1 MTPLDLTKARPRPPT
16 DQLDGLMFFPRTI
29 DKARAYLPG
38 GNRGAYNIPGL
49 SEMLLTHLGVDP
61 EAFVAAVGE
70 AATDG
75 EVARWLRARCDQA
88 KYDEWNDSLIA
99 RALNDENRERLSE
112 RYPCIKRDPNL
123 VKIVDILEADDRETV
138 GDALAAATQ

>member
-38 GNRGAYNIPGL
+38 GSRGEYNIPGL
-49 SEMLLTHLGVDP
+49 SEILLKHLDIDP
-61 EAFVAAVGE
+61 DAFVTAVGE
-70 AATDG
+70 AKTDA
-75 EVARWLRARCDQA
+75 EVATWLRAHTDSA
-88 KYDEWNDSLIA
+88 KYDEWNASLVA
-99 RALNDENRERLSE
+99 RTLTDENRERLRE
-112 RYPCIKRDPNL
+112 RYPVCRRDASMIR
-123 VKIVDILEADDRETV
+123 IVDILEADDRDTV